1 MTSTETIDQ
10 ETTIAVDPVERAVA
24 REIEL
29 RLGSGRALLDAETG
43 SPLQFVDD
51 TAPERTYLLDGRTPW
66 HSLEHAWGSGHV
78 VADTFA
84 GRWNAPH
91 ELEMDGDVVRAAYKV
106 GPLVVDVE
114 RRGGDLLQETYRFRN
129 TSDST
134 IRITGLAVQTP
145 FADLYPG
152 ALDALTRRVH
162 AHVFTGGRWAWVA
175 AQPMD
180 GRGHVLGLRVTEGEL
195 WSYSVETRNANTI
208 SNARGHLVLNVTDRA
223 RNPDAFGGQPALA
236 LDAGAEYVLGWELGW
251 HSDIASFIEATHAP
265 AEFSALAA
273 TVGEPISIRTPCEV
287 RAAGGVEVVTE
298 PGGAR
303 ITARVHGLYAIRLG
317 DGARSEV
324 LFHDSVAD
332 AVRKRAEFVMRYQ
345 LGRERPG
352 LLSHAILPVDTRT
365 RLTQLT
371 NGWSDWTDGSER
383 IGVAIMLQH
392 GVARGWLGAEVD
404 DALDGWAGFAREH
417 LLDDT
422 AAPRRGSQ
430 QHHAGIRLY
439 DSPWLARFF
448 LLRHAH
454 RRRAEDLELA
464 ARILERALELGI
476 GKVLTIGFSEVAVA
490 VASALAVAGASG
502 RAGALRSAVVES
514 ARQYAARGA
523 DLPGHEVA
531 YEQAIV
537 APLLNL
543 LIDAHALTG
552 DEALLE
558 AIRERLPWLLAFGG
572 PQPHARLGGIAI
584 RHWDG
589 YWFGQRRQWG
599 DVFPHYWS
607 ALTAGVLLRLPSELR
622 TSATDALAD
631 RILRANMAN
640 YGDDGSATCAF
651 VMPSSVDGV
660 PAHSADPLANDQ
672 DFHLALWMQLA
683 SDGYTTLP

>member
-114 RRGGDLLQETYRFRN
+114 RRGGNLLQETYRFRN

-332 AVRKRAEFVMRYQ
+332 AVRKRAEFVIRYQ

-383 IGVAIMLQH
+383 IGA
-392 GVARGWLGAEVD
+392 AEIV
-404 DALDGWAGFAREH
+404 
-417 LLDDT
+417 
-422 AAPRRGSQ
+422 
-430 QHHAGIRLY
+430 
-439 DSPWLARFF
+439 
-448 LLRHAH
+448 
-454 RRRAEDLELA
+454 RAELTLMLATLCQDHEAEFAELSRTLPVVGRDSGHMRRIAEFIGENYTRGPSLDEAAAA
-464 ARILERALELGI
+464 ARLSKSRLCALI
-476 GKVLTIGFSEVAVA
+476 
-490 VASALAVAGASG
+490 
-502 RAGALRSAVVES
+502 
-514 ARQYAARGA
+514 RQYTGTSFQ
-523 DLPGHEVA
+523 V
-531 YEQAIV
+531 
-537 APLLNL
+537 
-543 LIDAHALTG
+543 LIREMRIEDA
-552 DEALLE
+552 
-558 AIRERLPWLLAFGG
+558 RERLVLTDDTIG
-572 PQPHARLGGIAI
+572 QIAY
-584 RHWDG
+584 RVG
-589 YWFGQRRQWG
+589 YNDEKYF
-599 DVFPHYWS
+599 
-607 ALTAGVLLRLPSELR
+607 
-622 TSATDALAD
+622 
-631 RILRANMAN
+631 LRAFKS
-640 YGDDGSATCAF
+640 SAGMTPTAYRLKRAKEDRAATAERK
-651 VMPSSVDGV
+651 P
-660 PAHSADPLANDQ
+660 
-672 DFHLALWMQLA
+672 
-683 SDGYTTLP
+683 